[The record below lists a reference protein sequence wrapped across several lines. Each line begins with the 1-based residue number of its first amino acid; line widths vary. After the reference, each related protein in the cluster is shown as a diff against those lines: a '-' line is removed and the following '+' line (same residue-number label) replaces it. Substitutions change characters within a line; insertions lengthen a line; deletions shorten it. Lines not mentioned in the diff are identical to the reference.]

1 MKRNIDEDIE
11 KLLAIKE
18 EIESINKLRAEKE
31 NVEVVSQRM
40 YDFLSENSY
49 IQKDTIYYIAS
60 IDARPY
66 IEGYRG

>member
-1 MKRNIDEDIE
+1 MIKNINEEIK

-18 EIESINKLRAEKE
+18 ELENINKMKAEHD

-40 YDFLSENSY
+40 YEFLTENNY

-60 IDARPY
+60 LDARPY